1 MQVGKIKELCAPWG
15 VDSREIDKLVEA
27 GAVRPFQQARGKG
40 SLRLL
45 DERSLCDVFFAR
57 SLKDLGVRQEFSVR
71 VIEHLRRQYPVLLS
85 ERPERL
91 RVQFGPRSGKSL
103 GRIWP
108 ELVFDTRRLW
118 ECLAVAIAAKDE
130 LAQIQRGRPKKDWR
144 AMFREAM
151 IELSK
156 EMQEKHISEEQI
168 DAALEAVRARRR
180 QRKVGESVVT
190 VPPP

>member
-1 MQVGKIKELCAPWG
+1 
-15 VDSREIDKLVEA
+15 
-27 GAVRPFQQARGKG
+27 
-40 SLRLL
+40 
-45 DERSLCDVFFAR
+45 VFFAR
-57 SLKDLGVRQEFSVR
+57 SLKDLGVRQEVSVR

-91 RVQFGPRSGKSL
+91 RVQFGPRSGKGL
-103 GRIWP
+103 GGIWP

-151 IELSK
+151 VELSK

-180 QRKVGESVVT
+180 QKKVGESVVT